1 MILPAIIAGLA
12 TLHALQDPQT
22 PPKAPPPN
30 VKDAVVPAKVPLPP
44 APAQLEIP
52 NAPLSVDEAA
62 RIALKLQ
69 PSLGDAQAA
78 LQIQQGRT
86 RQLGAGMNPQV
97 WVNGGLDRTES
108 ISGPTT
114 PSTELAS
121 GLGPLGANPLY
132 TWSTGA
138 AIRQLIYDF
147 NQTRNYV
154 RQSEALEGVAAANL
168 TRAQLDL
175 IYSVKT
181 AYYGYTNADR
191 LVQVNEE
198 NVANRQRE
206 LDLAASRLTSGLGVP
221 SDVVTAETSKSQA
234 VLALTVARDTALQ
247 ARVGLLLLM
256 GVNPAT
262 PIKAID
268 TPEKPI
274 SYGGPQLLV
283 ETALRTRPEVQAA
296 VQELQASRFGL
307 SAAKALN
314 LPAVYAAVAA
324 SDAGYSFPLK
334 DNSLALA
341 IGLQFPLDDGGA
353 RAGAIQQARGQI
365 RSAESDLQSA
375 MLAVRADVVSAY
387 LSLASAEQRVAVV
400 ETEVANGREGVRVAE
415 GRYAAGL
422 GLFLDVITA
431 QGLLLDAL
439 TDESTVK
446 NNLDVARARLR
457 HALGKNL

>member
-1 MILPAIIAGLA
+1 MILPTVAAALA
-12 TLHALQDPQT
+12 ALSLKQEPQT
-22 PPKAPPPN
+22 PPKAPPPK
-30 VKDAVVPAKVPLPP
+30 VQDAAIPPKVPLPP
-44 APAQLEIP
+44 APAQSEIP
-52 NAPLSVDEAA
+52 NAPLSVEEAA

-78 LQIQQGRT
+78 IQIQQGHT
-86 RQLGAGMNPQV
+86 RQIGANLNPQL
-97 WVNGGLDRTES
+97 WVNGGVDRVES

-132 TWSTGA
+132 TWSGGA
-138 AIRQLIYDF
+138 AVRQLLYDF
-147 NQTRNYV
+147 NQTRNMV
-154 RQSEALEGVAAANL
+154 RQSEALEGVATANL

-175 IYSVKT
+175 IYSVKQ
-181 AYYGYTNADR
+181 AYYAYTNAER
-191 LVQVNEE
+191 LVGVNEE

-206 LDLAASRLTSGLGVP
+206 LDLATSRLSSGLGAP

-234 VLALTVARDTALQ
+234 VLALTVARDEALQ
-247 ARVGLLLLM
+247 ARVNLLQLM

-262 PIKAID
+262 PINVND

-274 SYGGPQLLV
+274 AYSNPRFLV
-283 ETALRTRPEVQAA
+283 ESALRARPEVQAA
-296 VQELQASRFGL
+296 VQELKASQFGL
-307 SAAKALN
+307 SAAKSLN

-324 SDAGYSFPLK
+324 SDAGYDFPLK

-341 IGLQFPLDDGGA
+341 IGFEFPIDDGGV
-353 RAGAIQQARGQI
+353 RAGAIQSARGQI
-365 RSAESDLQSA
+365 RTAVSDLDSA
-375 MLAVRADVVSAY
+375 MLSVRADVTAAY
-387 LSLASAEQRVAVV
+387 LGLASAEQRVAVV

-439 TDESTVK
+439 TDESTVRD
-446 NNLDVARARLR
+446 NLDVARARLR
-457 HALGKNL
+457 HALGQNL